1 VVRKIIPTIFRMF
14 KITWKVAII
23 LVIGIGLVLVGMS
36 GFREGFKAGMPGI
49 RCGVDLPTCSTGLQC
64 MNSFCEN
71 PSVPAL
77 PKNELPVYP

>member
-1 VVRKIIPTIFRMF
+1 MVRKIIPTIFRMF

-49 RCGVDLPTCSTGLQC
+49 RCGVDFPTCSTGLQC